1 MIATS
6 LYFTKP
12 FSFTRNLVYTSYI
25 LIISC
30 IYKFV
35 NSAFFFPEIKCCRCF
50 MGWEN
55 TIQALIEEARGRL
68 LDMLMLGQG
77 IEKLWQ
83 DRGIT

>member
-1 MIATS
+1 
-6 LYFTKP
+6 
-12 FSFTRNLVYTSYI
+12 
-25 LIISC
+25 
-30 IYKFV
+30 
-35 NSAFFFPEIKCCRCF
+35 

>member
-6 LYFTKP
+6 LYFAKP

-35 NSAFFFPEIKCCRCF
+35 NSAFFFPEK
-50 MGWEN
+50 
-55 TIQALIEEARGRL
+55 
-68 LDMLMLGQG
+68 MLPVFHGVGKYDSG
-77 IEKLWQ
+77 I
-83 DRGIT
+83 D